1 MMNSEVPMPKA
12 AIARATSGGLVRRLW
27 GWALAGFLLGEAI
40 HQLQHKCC
48 RDEKYRS
55 NRMHRAVDRR
65 LPPASW

>member
-1 MMNSEVPMPKA
+1 
-12 AIARATSGGLVRRLW
+12 VRRLW